1 MEKEK
6 NAPAEEETAE
16 KKGKIQ
22 VSLMSD
28 DSSSIFFSKF
38 HFS

>member
-22 VSLMSD
+22 VSLVSD
-28 DSSSIFFSKF
+28 YSFPVFFSKF